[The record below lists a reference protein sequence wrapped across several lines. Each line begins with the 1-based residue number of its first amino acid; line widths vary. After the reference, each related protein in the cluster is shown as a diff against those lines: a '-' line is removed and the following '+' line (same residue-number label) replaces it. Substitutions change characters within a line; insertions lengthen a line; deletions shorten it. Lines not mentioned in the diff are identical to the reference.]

1 MLKGGLK
8 QSQIVDDSSFSRDS
22 NSTNSAPI
30 SQDSL
35 GNQKNSKRTSSSKNL
50 KYQEKNPK
58 KPEAQMQNLF
68 PFELL
73 KEKKETKK
81 DNYKVSDKDLV
92 I

>member
-1 MLKGGLK
+1 
-8 QSQIVDDSSFSRDS
+8 
-22 NSTNSAPI
+22 
-30 SQDSL
+30 
-35 GNQKNSKRTSSSKNL
+35 
-50 KYQEKNPK
+50 
-58 KPEAQMQNLF
+58 MQNLF